1 MTKIDQNLP
10 KMYIFGLIL
19 DWGLSVTVHQQ
30 VYPNGANIATPLNS
44 SLTFSNPQEPWLSGW
59 ADSDGY
65 TNRNWIRSGTQEY
78 INSEVDN
85 PYEEAFNDLMD
96 EEEVYETFL
105 GGTWAP
111 YNVVAATDANIFD
124 PSTGITYDFIPEFAP
139 TRQGMQRLPQWNTP
153 EAVTSVDVV
162 FTSDRSKWT
171 RCPVLEMQPNVLLAE
186 NATGVTGNL
195 DKMNPRRHE
204 SVDKYGRTA
213 AEGGNAGE
221 ANLVSGVG
229 MGWFPGYAIDL
240 TTGERLNMA
249 FGEDSWLSADNGK
262 DMLWNPSSNR
272 QYAGGQHWIYV
283 FRNGQAASGTNNR
296 MPAYDAGA
304 FLMSQL
310 SNPTATS
317 ERLAFRD
324 CVWVGS
330 AISNDNY
337 PMKSI
342 EDGLIPNET
351 RVSLR
356 VARGYD
362 KYSAITNDTDDI
374 EQAVNN
380 WDPIYRFDTED
391 VATQLGE
398 ITVLEEML
406 EEINIVP
413 NPYYAYS
420 QYETNKLDNRV
431 KIVNLPE
438 VCTVRIYNLSGTL
451 VRTYDKADPLTY
463 VDWDLK
469 NEANVPIAGGVY
481 IIHIDVPNVG
491 QAVRKW
497 FGVMRPVDLDNF

>member
-1 MTKIDQNLP
+1 
-10 KMYIFGLIL
+10 
-19 DWGLSVTVHQQ
+19 
-30 VYPNGANIATPLNS
+30 
-44 SLTFSNPQEPWLSGW
+44 
-59 ADSDGY
+59 
-65 TNRNWIRSGTQEY
+65 
-78 INSEVDN
+78 
-85 PYEEAFNDLMD
+85 
-96 EEEVYETFL
+96 
-105 GGTWAP
+105 
-111 YNVVAATDANIFD
+111 
-124 PSTGITYDFIPEFAP
+124 
-139 TRQGMQRLPQWNTP
+139 MQRLPQWNTP

-171 RCPVLEMQPNVLLAE
+171 RCPVLEMQPNVVLAE
-186 NATGVTGNL
+186 NATGATGNL

-497 FGVMRPVDLDNF
+497 FGVMRPIDLDNF